1 MEEIIVLVMIMAV
14 ILERN
19 IKFSSLLDMLFEILG
34 SSPGMTAKGAVM
46 TAKGA
51 VMTAKG
57 SVIPVFLN
65 TVFVLNIKSL

>member
-46 TAKGA
+46 TAKG
-51 VMTAKG
+51 